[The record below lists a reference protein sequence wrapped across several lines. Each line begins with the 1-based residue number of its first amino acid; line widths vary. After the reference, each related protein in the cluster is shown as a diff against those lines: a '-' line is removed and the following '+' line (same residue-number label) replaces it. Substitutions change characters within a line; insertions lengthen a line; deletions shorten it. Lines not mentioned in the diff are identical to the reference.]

1 LLRVALTAS
10 RQRLGYDGIRLPRQ
24 CRVGRIGST
33 NTFVSTAVEMDLSI
47 NNDPRAVRSR
57 QALLEAML
65 RLLEVKPLDQITI
78 RDIAAEAGIGYT
90 TFFRHHPTKESLL
103 NDVAAD
109 QISFLIN
116 LSMPVMDAHDVR
128 AGSAALFTFVKAHRP
143 MWTTLL
149 TGGAAATIRE
159 EFIRQARE
167 VARVRMPPGG
177 PVKAE
182 AGVLLIVSGTI
193 ELLTWWLRQP
203 EPLSVEQ
210 ISEIHDELVVSPI
223 IAANARVSTRPAA
236 PAKNTSAVR
245 NSGAARRG
253 KK

>member
-1 LLRVALTAS
+1 MAPALGTAPVCS
-10 RQRLGYDGIRLPRQ
+10 PWRHQSKRMKCI
-24 CRVGRIGST
+24 
-33 NTFVSTAVEMDLSI
+33 AVPGQENDLSI

-57 QALLEAML
+57 QALLDALL

-78 RDIAAEAGIGYT
+78 RDITAEAGVGYT

-109 QISFLIN
+109 QIGYLIN

-128 AGSAALFTFVKAHRP
+128 AGSAALFTFIKAHRP

-149 TGGAAATIRE
+149 TGGAAGTIRD

-167 VARVRMPPGG
+167 VMKVRMPPGG

-193 ELLTWWLRQP
+193 ELLTWWLRQAD
-203 EPLSVEQ
+203 PLPVDQ
-210 ISEIHDELVVSPI
+210 IAEIHDELVVSPI
-223 IAANARVSTRPAA
+223 IAANAKAPAPARAA
-236 PAKNTSAVR
+236 PKTAAPTKASSA
-245 NSGAARRG
+245 GKRG
-253 KK
+253 TKK